1 MNAYMNLD
9 VIIFY
14 TIPFKLYRL
23 LAPAHDQNCDTIC
36 VWTGVRSTVF
46 LLYVLSVMLYHI
58 YCTLFIP
65 FFFFVNEIEVDAV
78 NAQYQFNANIHARER
93 EREPVDEVSVKN
105 HFNCIVLFL
114 FNVHTNYICLG
125 IISIRAVCACIFCSC
140 FLCCSLS
147 MSLILDYHTYSVDAM
162 QLKYRHAK

>member
-23 LAPAHDQNCDTIC
+23 LAPANDQNCDAIC

-46 LLYVLSVMLYHI
+46 LFYVLSVMLYHI

-65 FFFFVNEIEVDAV
+65 FFFFVHRIEVHAV
-78 NAQYQFNANIHARER
+78 Q
-93 EREPVDEVSVKN
+93 
-105 HFNCIVLFL
+105 
-114 FNVHTNYICLG
+114 
-125 IISIRAVCACIFCSC
+125 
-140 FLCCSLS
+140 
-147 MSLILDYHTYSVDAM
+147 
-162 QLKYRHAK
+162 